1 MSTTQTPPST
11 SSSTTTPKAESHS
24 GGIFMAFAPWVV
36 FTVLAQH
43 TSLKL
48 ASIAALAGAIVIA
61 WPGIQARQPKV
72 LEVGAIAGFIVF
84 LIASLVL
91 SHHDGTDVARYARGI
106 AAGMLGLIALG
117 SLMFT
122 PFTEQYAREKVP
134 ERFWNSPQFHA
145 MNRKFTLIWAGV
157 FFAMIPFH
165 IVAGAIDTKPAEIIC
180 NWIIPGGLVILGMK
194 QMKPGSTDDAKV
206 AA

>member
-1 MSTTQTPPST
+1 MSTTQSPPT
-11 SSSTTTPKAESHS
+11 TGSSSSGPKAESHS
-24 GGIFMAFAPWVV
+24 GSIFMAFAPWVV

-48 ASIAALAGAIVIA
+48 ASIAALAGAVVIA
-61 WPGIQARQPKV
+61 WPGIQAGKPKA

-91 SHHDGTDVARYARGI
+91 SHHDGTEVARYARGI

-134 ERFWNSPQFHA
+134 EQYWNSPRFHA

-180 NWIIPGGLVILGMK
+180 NWIIPAGLVIFGMK
-194 QMKPGSTDDAKV
+194 QMQAGSADDETV